1 MSGSKHTPG
10 PWTLEAKGGRVYVKA
25 SIDGRGKHVAS
36 VIPIVDHDADMPFN
50 ADLIAAAPAMAN
62 LLKEWQCF
70 VLHGTSRRYSERE
83 MLEWTAAVLAKA
95 GRHCAQAS

>member
-10 PWTLEAKGGRVYVKA
+10 PWTVSYPLRSSERPRIKTADKQEIALVAKVHGGTTELTYNC
-25 SIDGRGKHVAS
+25 
-36 VIPIVDHDADMPFN
+36 N
-50 ADLIAAAPAMAN
+50 AKLIAAAPDMAN
-62 LLKEWQCF
+62 LLEEWQCF

-95 GRHCAQAS
+95 GL

>member
-10 PWTLEAKGGRVYVKA
+10 PWTTDLHGIIIAAPTQVSNTQSRIAQMLDYHCPVKPLREMQEA
-25 SIDGRGKHVAS
+25 
-36 VIPIVDHDADMPFN
+36 N
-50 ADLIAAAPAMAN
+50 AKLMAAAPEMAN

-83 MLEWTAAVLAKA
+83 MLEWTASVLAKA
-95 GRHCAQAS
+95 GL